1 MLLGNALWSKR
12 LDFSTLLVTC
22 LLAALVCSLIILDGP
37 TSDSSSSHTKPN
49 ASARNLFAFDQLIA
63 QQPLDSVHL
72 EDRHSKLVRSPKKG
86 RLHDSRLGVER
97 HSREAKMQ
105 GKSNRVAV
113 LVAGSFHRYFLQS
126 SAEKLVAPL
135 RRQGYSVDY
144 FMSLTTEVAKP
155 YRAELGYTQHASWDP
170 VFSNGT
176 STDIP
181 NDTRITA
188 TVHDVLV
195 KGAGANL
202 RYFSLSKQIDV
213 EEDPRIRKLH
223 HRASKQHPKEDVD
236 LRFPTLDMS
245 SGARHAA
252 NAVANKNII
261 RLFMSMERLWGSLL
275 DAERADGEPF
285 DFVLFLRDD
294 TKWLADFD
302 MNRLRAQG
310 TADVYLLSCDARVP
324 TLSPDEIND
333 HGLVVHRKVAE
344 TFGLYLTR
352 LLESDIEACKNR
364 MHKPSWEKVLPKF
377 ARDAVGE
384 RGCNSEMLLK
394 WQIDLA
400 KLQVLKVGQRLI
412 PFQRSMHLNLN
423 GKVVDCF
430 HKYCKS
436 FQDDL
441 GDSGFQR
448 CSAIKI

>member
-1 MLLGNALWSKR
+1 
-12 LDFSTLLVTC
+12 
-22 LLAALVCSLIILDGP
+22 
-37 TSDSSSSHTKPN
+37 
-49 ASARNLFAFDQLIA
+49 
-63 QQPLDSVHL
+63 
-72 EDRHSKLVRSPKKG
+72 
-86 RLHDSRLGVER
+86 
-97 HSREAKMQ
+97 
-105 GKSNRVAV
+105 V

-135 RRQGYSVDY
+135 RKQGYSVDY
-144 FMSLTTEVAKP
+144 FMSLTTDVAKP
-155 YRAELGYTQHASWDP
+155 YRAELGYTQHATWDP

-176 STDIP
+176 GTDIP
-181 NDTRITA
+181 NDARITA
-188 TVHDVLV
+188 TVHNLLV
-195 KGAGANL
+195 TQAGAKL
-202 RYFSLSKQIDV
+202 RHFRLIQQIDV
-213 EEDPRIRKLH
+213 EEDSRIRKLH

-261 RLFMSMERLWGSLL
+261 RLFMSMERLWRALL
-275 DAERADGEPF
+275 DAEESDGEPY

-294 TKWLADFD
+294 TKWLADFNLD
-302 MNRLRAQG
+302 RLRAQG
-310 TADVYLLSCDARVP
+310 KADVYLLSCDARVP
-324 TLSPDEIND
+324 SLSPDEIND

-352 LLESDIEACKNR
+352 LLESDIEACRDR
-364 MHKPSWEKVLPKF
+364 MHKPSWEKVLPGF
-377 ARDAVGE
+377 ARDAIGE

-394 WQIDLA
+394 WQIDVA
-400 KLQVLKVGQRLI
+400 KLHVLKVGQSLI
-412 PFQRSMHLNLN
+412 PFQRSMHLSLN

-441 GDSGFQR
+441 DDSGFQR